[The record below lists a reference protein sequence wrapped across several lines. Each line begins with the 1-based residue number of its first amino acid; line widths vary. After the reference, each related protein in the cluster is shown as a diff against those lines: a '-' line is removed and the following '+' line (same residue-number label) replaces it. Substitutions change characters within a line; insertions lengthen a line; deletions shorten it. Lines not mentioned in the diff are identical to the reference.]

1 MHELNVDEKVSQII
15 ESKDEKYT
23 QKRMVEDLKPWEGV
37 SNRKQIWVYLS
48 LRNAYHT
55 HTSIYIYA
63 LLL

>member
-37 SNRKQIWVYLS
+37 SK
-48 LRNAYHT
+48 
-55 HTSIYIYA
+55 
-63 LLL
+63 